1 MSDKIIIFG
10 GWRPYENLTKVE
22 IYDNKKNEMED
33 VLPLALNMRGKFYEA
48 KKSSIISKMISASTA
63 RESNMTESSGSE
75 YSDDD

>member
-1 MSDKIIIFG
+1 
-10 GWRPYENLTKVE
+10 
-22 IYDNKKNEMED
+22 MED

-63 RESNMTESSGSE
+63 RESNLTESSGSE